1 MDTIMYDMETNVAM
15 KIRNYLDIISDPAM
29 LKILRVFIEY
39 PKAYTGRQMALLAG
53 LSHRTASKYLDLLEG
68 YSMVAK
74 KTAGKAYLY
83 SLSENYFTNDVIRP
97 LILKEQ
103 QLYKKTKQD
112 IAQTFRPYAKAL
124 IIYGSYALHQET
136 VESDLDLCI
145 VVDKKDSVL
154 EAAIDGYVKRMSAT
168 YALEV
173 SPHVLTVRE
182 LKEKIETMVI
192 KAIINDGDWI
202 TGNKRELQL

>member
-1 MDTIMYDMETNVAM
+1 METNVAM
-15 KIRNYLDIISDPAM
+15 KIRNYLETISDPAM

-74 KTAGKAYLY
+74 TTAGKAYLY
-83 SLSENYFTNDVIRP
+83 SLAENYFTNEVIRP
-97 LILKEQ
+97 LIQKEQ
-103 QLYKKTKQD
+103 QLYQKTKQD
-112 IAQTFRPYAKAL
+112 IAQTFRPYTKAL
-124 IIYGSYALHQET
+124 IIYGSYAKHQET
-136 VESDLDLCI
+136 AESDLDLCI

-154 EAAIDGYVKRMSAT
+154 EATIDGYVKKMSEN
-168 YALEV
+168 YALEL
-173 SPHVLTVRE
+173 SPHVLTVKEFRE
-182 LKEKIETMVI
+182 KKETMVI

-202 TGNKRELQL
+202 TGNKREF